1 MPGGHPARSACS
13 PVTPPGTCAPGL
25 TATGVEMQPLLTH
38 GTLTVVGRVR
48 DASNA
53 TLIARAHRD
62 AQHLDC
68 VYKPLAGERP
78 LWDFPD
84 NDLAMRE
91 CLTYAF
97 SEAIGCARVPPTVWR
112 SDAPAGPGMVQQW
125 VAECADDE
133 QPPVTLVTDRE
144 PPAGYLA
151 VLRARDERGRSVLL
165 VHRDEPD
172 LAAIAVLDVLA
183 NNADRKGGHLLRDD
197 AGSVWAIDHGLT
209 WHPEPK
215 LRTVLWGWAGQPLTT
230 AQQRLARQAA
240 TVLAGDFGIRLAD
253 GLGVPAREAARE
265 RAEMLLDTGV
275 MPLPDADSPI
285 VPWPVF

>member
-1 MPGGHPARSACS
+1 
-13 PVTPPGTCAPGL
+13 
-25 TATGVEMQPLLTH
+25 MQALLAQ
-38 GTLTVVGRVR
+38 GALTVVGRVR

-53 TLIARAHRD
+53 TLVARA
-62 AQHLDC
+62 QHDQEQVEC

-84 NDLAMRE
+84 NDLATRE

-97 SEAIGCARVPPTVWR
+97 SEAIGCARVPLTVWR
-112 SDAPAGPGMVQQW
+112 PDAPAGPGMVQRW
-125 VAECADDE
+125 VEACERDE
-133 QPPVTLVTDRE
+133 QPPVTLVTGSE
-144 PPAGYLA
+144 PPAGYVA
-151 VLRARDERGRSVLL
+151 VLRARDERGRLVLL

-197 AGSVWAIDHGLT
+197 SGRVWAIDHGLT

-215 LRTVLWGWAGQPLTT
+215 LRTVLWGWAGQPLTDT
-230 AQQRLARQAA
+230 QRGLAHRAIRA
-240 TVLAGDFGIRLAD
+240 LTGDFGLRLAGD
-253 GLGVPAREAARE
+253 LGVEVCGAARE
-265 RAEMLLDTGV
+265 RAERLLDTGV
-275 MPLPDADSPI
+275 MPLPDADGPI